1 MKLKRLP
8 VMSMIFAL
16 PLSII
21 ADIGRYFYQD
31 WEFAKWIGVA
41 VTVDTL
47 LGIVKHL
54 VHKDA
59 SSEDFWSK
67 FCKKIFVY
75 MLLLITA
82 NVLTNYTVGGNII
95 GTTQWMGT
103 YLCTYMIVRECI
115 SVMENANAII
125 PIFPKS
131 IIKRFK
137 DFNEKGEYIK
147 KQDPENGNSS
157 TV

>member
-1 MKLKRLP
+1 
-8 VMSMIFAL
+8 MSLIFAL
-16 PLSII
+16 PLSI
-21 ADIGRYFYQD
+21 AAEIGRYFYQD

-41 VTVDTL
+41 VAVDTL
-47 LGIVKHL
+47 LSLVKHWI
-54 VHKDA
+54 HKDA
-59 SSEDFWSK
+59 SSEEFWSK
-67 FCKKIFVY
+67 FAKKIFVY
-75 MLLLITA
+75 MLLLIIA
-82 NVLTNYTVGGNII
+82 NVLTNYTVQGNVV

-137 DFNEKGEYIK
+137 DFNDKGEYIK
-147 KQDPENGNSS
+147 KQETEENGNGS